1 MEAAGAW
8 TRAAEESCM
17 RRRCAEPEPE
27 PGRLLLWLGSLS
39 LSLTDLGVSSWAGA
53 GKLWR
58 RGDQPRLF
66 FLYLEH
72 LYLTLDTS

>member
-27 PGRLLLWLGSLS
+27 PEPERLLLRLGSLS
-39 LSLTDLGVSSWAGA
+39 DLGVFSWAGA

-58 RGDQPRLF
+58 RADQPRLF
-66 FLYLEH
+66 FLYLERP
-72 LYLTLDTS
+72 LLDT